1 MRVSHASGES
11 RIRRAAWARES
22 SAAALWLGVFAT
34 SGCATGGGVAPPP
47 EPTQS
52 LAQEVTVVAPRRLP
66 YRTVPGW
73 RSADQDAYSMG
84 MGLADINGDGFKDIV
99 LANGNDLGKKPV
111 VVYYNDGTGRFP
123 ERPSWSSQ
131 DLDYNTGLALGDI
144 DRDGRID
151 VAVSVGPM
159 PPHVKQGHVKV
170 YRNRGG
176 ALEPSPS
183 YRSGDSYSSVGC
195 ALGDMDGDGDL
206 DLAASVAFE
215 EGVAPGPARIYE
227 NVGGVLSSRPV
238 WKSARVDHSF
248 GMEFADL
255 DQDGLL
261 DLAVAM
267 PGVPIFRAVLRDRGV
282 VSLPREPGWTASE
295 SIRYPMF
302 LDAGRLG
309 ASMGLVVSYND
320 YGEGVGQSGGARAP
334 SASAALWAAG
344 AGAAG
349 AGAAGADATGAGVAG
364 ADATGAGAAGVAGA
378 GAGGSGAA
386 GAGAEGAGAAGAVA
400 AGVSSTRF
408 AAYAPRLK
416 PSPTWRSASTGWGAG
431 VALAD
436 VSGDGVLDLIAGRWG
451 PAPPPKSL
459 GAPMQIYLGQ
469 GGGFALE
476 PAWVS
481 ATSSIQE
488 TIALADLGREA
499 LRTATETFRIQRE
512 QAVVTLSRQVIEQI
526 DEIRRNGA
534 PVSLRDVASLP
545 GGSWISFAKRLMP
558 GDEVQVRYTYSAELD
573 IVVSNCDTSSYIYY
587 YAPPR

>member
-1 MRVSHASGES
+1 MHVATDLDEWRV
-11 RIRRAAWARES
+11 RRAARAG
-22 SAAALWLGVFAT
+22 ATVALWFALLSP
-34 SGCATGGGVAPPP
+34 SGCATGTGRAPPP

-52 LAQEVTVVAPRRLP
+52 QAQAATAVAPRRLP
-66 YRTVPGW
+66 YRMEPGW
-73 RSADQDAYSMG
+73 RSADQGANSMG
-84 MGLADINGDGFKDIV
+84 MGLADINGDGFKDIII
-99 LANGNDLGKKPV
+99 ANGNDLATKPV

-123 ERPSWSSQ
+123 EQPSWSSR
-131 DLDYNTGLALGDI
+131 DLEYNTGLAVGDI

-159 PPHVKQGHVKV
+159 PPQDVKQGHVKV

-215 EGVAPGPARIYE
+215 EGVAPGPARLYE
-227 NVGGVLSSRPV
+227 NVDGVLSSLPV

-248 GMEFADL
+248 GMEFADI

-261 DLAVAM
+261 DLAIAM

-282 VSLPREPGWTASE
+282 VSLPREPGWTASQ

-309 ASMGLVVSYND
+309 ASTGLVVSYSD
-320 YGEGVGQSGGARAP
+320 YGASLGPSGGARAP
-334 SASAALWAAG
+334 SVSAAPAADAGGDAAG
-344 AGAAG
+344 AGA
-349 AGAAGADATGAGVAG
+349 GAASA
-364 ADATGAGAAGVAGA
+364 
-378 GAGGSGAA
+378 
-386 GAGAEGAGAAGAVA
+386 
-400 AGVSSTRF
+400 SSTRLE
-408 AAYAPRLK
+408 AYAPQLD
-416 PSPTWRSASTGWGAG
+416 PGPIWRSASIGWGAG

-436 VSGDGVLDLIAGRWG
+436 VSGDGVLDVIAGRWG

-469 GGGFALE
+469 GGGFSPE
-476 PAWVS
+476 PVWVS
-481 ATSSIQE
+481 ATSTVQE
-488 TIALADLGREA
+488 VIALADLGREA

-512 QAVVTLSRQVIEQI
+512 RAVVTLSRQVIEQI

-534 PVSLRDVASLP
+534 LVAPRDVASLP
-545 GGSWISFAKRLMP
+545 GGSWISFARRLVP
-558 GDEVQVRYTYSAELD
+558 GDEVQVRYTYSTELD

-587 YAPPR
+587 HTPPR